1 MSRFSYVAACFL
13 LAGLVVT
20 AIWLPFGFEMG
31 GLIEEW
37 GLLGLYA
44 KHGHFYLSGR
54 EGLLPSLA
62 MRPLTFLI
70 PGLANQLSSHSF
82 VPWHMLLILA
92 LLLKGAMGG
101 WLVWRLSQ
109 SRTLGAAAVLL
120 CILYPADT
128 MHVSLRSLHIVWAIT
143 LAMLGACALIE
154 ALEREV
160 GRFVQGAL
168 AVVAAILTVGGIA
181 MYEAALALLLLVPG
195 YFFVQRGA
203 VGVLT
208 IARRKSWVWLL
219 FSIGLGL
226 YGVYLAS
233 VSSGSSYQGNL
244 VGGGS
249 VLGLLAVTWPK
260 LFTVGALHAVWGGW
274 VEAFRLAM
282 DQPMSNQIYLAVC
295 TLLLLAAAVGMCL
308 PASHPVG
315 GLRSVQAF
323 RLMLMGGA
331 MALAGYF
338 PYLLSL
344 PHLSINQR
352 TFLAASPGA
361 ALLWVGVLAFVVAH
375 SRKVM
380 LLMSFPAVFLGLT
393 FQLHQFS
400 HYQDLSDIQRRL
412 LGEVA
417 SQYGRRE
424 GAPPV
429 VVRDHSN
436 SLGHTW
442 MFLPENLGSALSYVI
457 GHPTGPLEICRQPAG
472 EWMRRDGLGRTG
484 HCYVADGQW
493 VFEAAPLASG
503 PGLPVSSE
511 PRRVVRW
518 PVSTTV
524 TLDVGQE
531 MVLDSSGISNLPYAS
546 GSRQDPANPTGLYEV
561 RWPLTGLL
569 WQSAHRVRDCYR
581 WDFGDVWSLDLPIRG
596 SGWREAEWEVSG
608 LRKTS
613 AAWKTGER
621 GSLYFELLPKDDSYL
636 LRFRLAAIARE
647 SVLRSLVLSVNGVQL
662 PMTQQGLEGRAI
674 VPAGVLKQ
682 GSNVMVFESDV
693 ATDYYGVSIKL
704 DRVVVA
710 PLAAETSVG
719 AGGCGVL

>member
-1 MSRFSYVAACFL
+1 MSKFSYVAACFL
-13 LAGLVVT
+13 LGGVVT
-20 AIWLPFGFEMG
+20 AAIWLPFGFEMG

-37 GLLGLYA
+37 GLLGLYS

-82 VPWHMLLILA
+82 VPWHVLLILA

-109 SRTLGAAAVLL
+109 SRMLGAVAVLL
-120 CILYPADT
+120 FILYPADT

-143 LAMLGACALIE
+143 LVMLGACALIV
-154 ALEREV
+154 ALERD
-160 GRFVQGAL
+160 GRMLVPGAL
-168 AVVAAILTVGGIA
+168 AVLAAILTVGGIA
-181 MYEAALALLLLVPG
+181 MYEAALALLFLIPG
-195 YFFVQRGA
+195 YFFVQLGA
-203 VGVLT
+203 GGVLT
-208 IARRKSWVWLL
+208 IARRKFWVWLI
-219 FSIGLGL
+219 FAIGIGL
-226 YGVYLAS
+226 YGVYLVS

-274 VEAFRLAM
+274 VEAFRLAT

-295 TLLLLAAAVGMCL
+295 TIVLLAAAVGMCL
-308 PASHPVG
+308 PASRPVE
-315 GLRSVQAF
+315 GLQSVQAF
-323 RLMLMGGA
+323 RLMLIGGA
-331 MALAGYF
+331 MALAGYL

-344 PHLSINQR
+344 HHLSINQR

-361 ALLWVGVLAFVVAH
+361 ALLWVGVLALVVAR

-400 HYQDLSDIQRRL
+400 HYQDLSDLQRRM
-412 LGEVA
+412 LGEVV
-417 SQYGRRE
+417 SQYGQRE
-424 GAPPV
+424 GAPPI
-429 VVRDHSN
+429 VVRDHGN

-442 MFLPENLGSALSYVI
+442 MFLPENLGYALSYVI
-457 GHPTGPLEICRQPAG
+457 GHPTGPLEICRLPAG

-484 HCYVADGQW
+484 HCHVADGQW
-493 VFEAAPLASG
+493 VFEAAPLAGG
-503 PGLPVSSE
+503 PGVPVSSE

-518 PVSTTV
+518 PLSTTV
-524 TLDVGQE
+524 TLDVGQD
-531 MVLDSSGISNLPYAS
+531 MVPDSRGSLSLPSTS
-546 GSRQDPANPTGLYEV
+546 GSKQDPANPTGLYEV
-561 RWPLTGLL
+561 RWPLKGLL

-596 SGWREAEWEVSG
+596 SGWREAEWEVSR

-613 AAWKTGER
+613 AAWKTDER

-636 LRFRLAAIARE
+636 LQFQLAAIARE
-647 SVLRSLVLSVNGVQL
+647 SVLKSLVLSVNGVPL

-674 VPAGVLKQ
+674 VPAGLLKQ

-693 ATDYYGVSIKL
+693 ARDYYGVSIKL

-710 PLAAETSVG
+710 PMARDAAEGV
-719 AGGCGVL
+719 GGC